1 MRAWTVAKLLVLGM
15 GVAACSGCRSFINV
29 FDLKPTVRMA
39 LVTEN
44 PLELLNPFTP
54 WEDLLVKLR
63 EETGQPV
70 SLTVDFPFVAGP
82 QLQSGAIGLAVVAPR
97 HFVQLPDH
105 QRLQIVA
112 APSDSSRPAS
122 RPAVLLVRQDDESI
136 ENVADLGG
144 KRVAFG
150 DPADDRTYRAPLALL
165 SASGL
170 VEQDLA
176 FDLLGP
182 GRHQRTARLRL
193 MLLLEGKVDAVF
205 VDEADWN
212 ELPAT
217 SAQPQEPAQV
227 QFRVVAQ
234 TIPVPKRLIVA
245 SPELEADRVETI
257 RRFLLAA
264 DQAHP
269 EVLRP
274 LDCAGFWTVPPAHIE
289 QLEALKIELPEA
301 AEAEAALPA

>member
-1 MRAWTVAKLLVLGM
+1 MRARTGAKLLVLGM
-15 GVAACSGCRSFINV
+15 CVAASSGCRSFINV

-63 EETGQPV
+63 DETGQPV

-82 QLQSGAIGLAVVAPR
+82 QLQSGEIGLAVVAPR

-105 QRLQIVA
+105 QQLQIVA
-112 APSDSSRPAS
+112 APSDSDRPAS
-122 RPAVLLVRQDDESI
+122 RPAVLLVRQDDDAIQQVS
-136 ENVADLGG
+136 DLRG
-144 KRVAFG
+144 KQVAFG

-165 SASGL
+165 AASGL

-193 MLLLEGKVDAVF
+193 VLLLEGKVDAVF
-205 VDEADWN
+205 IDEADWN

-217 SAQPQEPAQV
+217 SAQPDEPAQV

-245 SPELEADRVETI
+245 SPQLEAARVEAI

-264 DQAHP
+264 DQEHA

-274 LDCAGFWTVPPAHIE
+274 LDCAGFWAVPAEHID
-289 QLEALKIELPEA
+289 QLEVLNIELPEA
-301 AEAEAALPA
+301 AEPEAPPPA